1 MIVGSLVVALCL
13 LLLGWT
19 SEIVNLIVKDAD
31 KVICLVE
38 FWHWIRANWFFIG
51 RFKVSQLHL
60 RF

>member
-38 FWHWIRANWFFIG
+38 FCHWMGAN
-51 RFKVSQLHL
+51 
-60 RF
+60 